1 MPKKLILIL
10 IPAAVFALIVCPAA
24 LAATDLNQVISNL
37 RSWLTGLL
45 AAVATLFLLIGG
57 VRYIFAAGDPGMH
70 EKAKGAI
77 RNAMVGYALAL
88 LAPALTSIVQQLF
101 G

>member
-1 MPKKLILIL
+1 MPRKLLL
-10 IPAAVFALIVCPAA
+10 TLAALTLVALAACPAA
-24 LAATDLNQVISNL
+24 FAATDLNQVISNL
-37 RSWLTGLL
+37 RAWLTGLL

-57 VRYIFAAGDPGMH
+57 VRYIFASGDPGMH
-70 EKAKGAI
+70 EKAKASI

-88 LAPALTSIVQQLF
+88 LAPALTSIVQQIF

>member
-1 MPKKLILIL
+1 MPRKLLL
-10 IPAAVFALIVCPAA
+10 TLTVLTVVALVACPVA

-37 RSWLTGLL
+37 RTWLTSLL

-57 VRYIFAAGDPGMH
+57 VRYIFAAGDPGQH

-88 LAPALTSIVQQLF
+88 LAPALTSIVQQIF

>member
-1 MPKKLILIL
+1 MPKKLILTL
-10 IPAAVFALIVCPAA
+10 TTLTLVALVVCPAA

-45 AAVATLFLLIGG
+45 ATVATLFLLIGG
-57 VRYIFAAGDPGMH
+57 ARYIFAAGDPGMH

-88 LAPALTSIVQQLF
+88 LAPALTSIVQQIF

>member
-1 MPKKLILIL
+1 MPRKLLFTL
-10 IPAAVFALIVCPAA
+10 TALTLVALVACPAA
-24 LAATDLNQVISNL
+24 FAATDLNQVISNL
-37 RSWLTGLL
+37 RTWLTSLL

-88 LAPALTSIVQQLF
+88 LAPALTAIVQQIF

>member
-1 MPKKLILIL
+1 MPRKLLFTL
-10 IPAAVFALIVCPAA
+10 TALTLVVLVACPAA
-24 LAATDLNQVISNL
+24 FAATDLNQVISNL
-37 RSWLTGLL
+37 RTWLTSLL

-88 LAPALTSIVQQLF
+88 LAPALTSIVQQIF

>member
-1 MPKKLILIL
+1 MPKKLLL
-10 IPAAVFALIVCPAA
+10 TLATLTAAALVACPAA
-24 LAATDLNQVISNL
+24 FAATDLNQVISNL
-37 RSWLTGLL
+37 SSWLTGLL
-45 AAVATLFLLIGG
+45 ATVATLFLLIGG

-88 LAPALTSIVQQLF
+88 LAPALTSIVQQIF

>member
-1 MPKKLILIL
+1 MPKKILL
-10 IPAAVFALIVCPAA
+10 TLTALTLVALVACPAA

-37 RSWLTGLL
+37 SSWLTGLL
-45 AAVATLFLLIGG
+45 ATVATLFLLIGG

-88 LAPALTSIVQQLF
+88 LAPALTSIVQQIF

>member
-1 MPKKLILIL
+1 MPKKLILTL
-10 IPAAVFALIVCPAA
+10 TTLTVVALVVSPAAFAAA
-24 LAATDLNQVISNL
+24 DLNQVISNL
-37 RSWLTGLL
+37 RAWLTGLL
-45 AAVATLFLLIGG
+45 AALATLFLLIGG
-57 VRYIFAAGDPGMH
+57 ARYIFAAGDPGMH

-88 LAPALTSIVQQLF
+88 LAPALAAIVQQLF